1 MITTISIIIA
11 SLLILIV
18 TKFRQKMQNRLI
30 SEIDM
35 TILEVSIPGCMSIC
49 FYMHPDKEQAV
60 HCEIGKEYRIK
71 ELVPDFS
78 DNISLYCN
86 NGVYI
91 MEQDTENCRIRI
103 TDKSFMPSGDPMVQG
118 ELIRNL

>member
-1 MITTISIIIA
+1 MIATIVIIIVL
-11 SLLILIV
+11 LLILIV
-18 TKFRQKMQNRLI
+18 MWFRQRIRNRLF

-35 TILEVSIPGCMSIC
+35 TILEVSIPGCTSIC

-60 HCEIGKEYRIK
+60 RCEIGEEYGIK

-91 MEQDTENCRIRI
+91 MEQNAENCRIRI
-103 TDKSFMPSGDPMVQG
+103 TEKSFMPSGDPMLQG